1 MIARLLIALSLMAA
15 AAWAEGRIFYSKS
28 FPGSSPPYV
37 EITLE
42 RTGQV
47 VYKESADD
55 PQPVKFEL
63 PAEEAELIFALAQ
76 KLDYFSRPLES
87 GLAVAKMGDKT
98 YRWEDPPKK
107 NEVKFNYSMD
117 LDARAIQD
125 WFEKMSET
133 VQLYLYL
140 ERAVKF
146 DKLGTNKVLL
156 LLQAAMDRNRV
167 VGGPQFLPLLDRVVK
182 NSSYLNMARER
193 AAVIAATI
201 RAGKPKAE

>member
-1 MIARLLIALSLMAA
+1 MTRLLAGLLLAGA
-15 AAWAEGRIFYSKS
+15 AAWADGRIFYSKS
-28 FPGSSPPYV
+28 FPGSTPPYV

-42 RTGQV
+42 KSGAV
-47 VYKESADD
+47 VYKESANDD
-55 PQPVKFEL
+55 QPVAFEL
-63 PAEEAELIFALAQ
+63 SAEDAQQIFALAE
-76 KLDYFSRPLES
+76 KLGHFSRPLES
-87 GLAVAKMGDKT
+87 GLNVAKMGDKT
-98 YRWEDPPKK
+98 FRWEEPPKK
-107 NEVKFNYSMD
+107 NEVKYNYSTD

-167 VGGPQFLPLLDRVVK
+167 VGGAKFLPLLDRVVK

-193 AAVIAATI
+193 AAAIAATL

>member
-1 MIARLLIALSLMAA
+1 MIRWFAAVTLLAT

-28 FPGSSPPYV
+28 FPGSNPAYV
-37 EITLE
+37 EMTLE
-42 RTGQV
+42 RNGKV
-47 VYKESADD
+47 VYKESAEDE
-55 PQPVKFEL
+55 QPVKFEMA
-63 PAEEAELIFALAQ
+63 AEDTEQIFALAQ
-76 KLDYFSRPLES
+76 KLDHFSRQLES
-87 GLAVAKMGDKT
+87 GLNVAKMGEKT
-98 YRWEDPPKK
+98 FRWEDPPKK
-107 NEVKFNYSMD
+107 NEVKYNYSMD

-156 LLQAAMDRNRV
+156 LIQAAMDRNRV
-167 VGGPQFLPLLDRVVK
+167 VGGAQFLPLLDRVIK
-182 NSSYLNMARER
+182 NDSYLNMARER
-193 AAVIAATI
+193 AAGIAATI

>member
-1 MIARLLIALSLMAA
+1 MTRLCIAVLMASVC
-15 AAWAEGRIFYSKS
+15 AWAEGRIFYSKS
-28 FPGSSPPYV
+28 FPGSNPAYV

-42 RTGQV
+42 KSGAV
-47 VYKESADD
+47 VYKESANDD
-55 PQPVKFEL
+55 QPVAFEL
-63 PAEEAELIFALAQ
+63 PAEETQQIFALAE
-76 KLDYFSRPLES
+76 KLEHFSKPLES
-87 GLAVAKMGDKT
+87 GLNVAKMGEKT
-98 YRWEDPPKK
+98 FRWEDAPKK
-107 NEVKFNYSMD
+107 NEVKYNYSTD
-117 LDARAIQD
+117 LDARGLQD

-167 VGGPQFLPLLDRVVK
+167 VGGAKFLPLLDRVVK

-193 AAVIAATI
+193 AASIAATL